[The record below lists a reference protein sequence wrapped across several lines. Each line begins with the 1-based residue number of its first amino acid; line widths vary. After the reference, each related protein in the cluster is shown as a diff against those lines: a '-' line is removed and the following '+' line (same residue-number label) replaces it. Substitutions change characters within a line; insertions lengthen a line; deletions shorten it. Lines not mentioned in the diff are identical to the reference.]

1 MTGSL
6 RLGLLLAS
14 MGVFVVI
21 ILSVVKK
28 RLNIRYS
35 IVWLLWALMSL
46 VMAVFPEIFYS
57 LSDLLGIQMPVNT
70 VFLIMTALLYALT
83 FYVYIMI
90 SKHNEEI
97 IKLTYEVASLKKEL
111 EEIKEK
117 NER

>member
-1 MTGSL
+1 MSLSL

-14 MGVFVVI
+14 LLVFVFI
-21 ILSVVKK
+21 IFAVVRRK
-28 RLNIRYS
+28 LNIKYS
-35 IVWLLWALMSL
+35 IVWLLWALLSL
-46 VMAVFPEIFYS
+46 LMAIFPESFYG

-90 SKHNEEI
+90 TKHNEEI
-97 IKLTYEVASLKKEL
+97 IRLTYEVATLRKELDELKK
-111 EEIKEK
+111 K

>member
-1 MTGSL
+1 MSSSL

-14 MGVFVVI
+14 LGVLFVI
-21 ILSVVKK
+21 IFSVANK

-46 VMAVFPEIFYS
+46 VMAVFPETFYS
-57 LSDLLGIQMPVNT
+57 LSHLLGIQMPVNT

-97 IKLTYEVASLKKEL
+97 IRLTYEIASLKKEL
-111 EEIKEK
+111 EEIKNKDEK
-117 NER
+117 